1 MSEEQKQETV
11 TVTKE
16 EFEAQ
21 KAELAK
27 LKTIFDE
34 RQTKALKKEDVLK
47 KDEILKALGIEKD
60 AEKDPIEQLKE
71 VVLGT
76 QETVKNLQNEL
87 SKERE
92 AVEIVKKRAVAEKIA
107 QGLNF
112 HDIEDAVNGI
122 DLQGDIEAQIKA
134 KAEAKPYLLK
144 KANAGGSFANG
155 AGESPSDL
163 QTQYNEAKAKG
174 DTSAMIAIKNKMYG
188 IK

>member
-1 MSEEQKQETV
+1 MSEQENKETETV
-11 TVTKE
+11 TLE
-16 EFEAQ
+16 QFNAQ
-21 KAELAK
+21 KAELEK
-27 LKTIFDE
+27 LQKIFDE
-34 RQTKALKKEDVLK
+34 RQTKVLQK
-47 KDEILKALGIEKD
+47 GEILKALGIEKD
-60 AEKDPIEQLKE
+60 PEKDPIEQLKE

-76 QETVKNLQNEL
+76 QETVKNLQSEL

-112 HDIEDAVNGI
+112 HDVDDAVNGI

-144 KANAGGSFANG
+144 KASAGGSFANSG
-155 AGESPSDL
+155 TESPESL
-163 QTQYNEAKAKG
+163 QAQYNEAKAKG